1 MQTLLPP
8 PAKPASS
15 DAAAAAEPVARRAPP
30 RGKLGLLR
38 RVLQDR
44 EALLIE
50 VVDGVP
56 VPLTRVAVAGL
67 ILTALAGV
75 GLGTAA
81 GPLQA
86 VSSAVKTPL
95 VTLGAIAVCFPAFF
109 IFGLL
114 QGSRLQLEQA
124 CRLFAVGVGLRGAI
138 LAGLA
143 PLLFF
148 FSSVG
153 SPCGFLLLMGLVV
166 FGAADYGMLRTVTRG
181 VELLRER
188 HADTFS
194 HKFALC
200 WTSLYLAVA
209 VQLTWTLRPFIRH
222 PDEAF
227 AFIGGRGNMFT
238 YFLEHVA
245 KLFG

>member
-1 MQTLLPP
+1 MQSLLPP
-8 PAKPASS
+8 PAQPATVR
-15 DAAAAAEPVARRAPP
+15 DPDPPVAPRPRAPG
-30 RGKLGLLR
+30 RGLGLLR

-44 EALLIE
+44 ERLLAE
-50 VVDGVP
+50 VVDGA
-56 VPLTRVAVAGL
+56 PLPLGKVAVAGL
-67 ILTALAGV
+67 ALTALAGV
-75 GLGTAA
+75 GLGAAA

-86 VSSAVKTPL
+86 LSAAVKAPL

-114 QGSRLQLEQA
+114 QGSRLQLEQSL
-124 CRLFAVGVGLRGAI
+124 RLFAVGVGLRGAI

-153 SPCGFLLLMGLVV
+153 SPYGFLLLMGLLV
-166 FGAADYGMLRTVTRG
+166 FGAADYGMLRTVVRG

-188 HADTFS
+188 HEDTFS
-194 HKFALC
+194 RRFVLG
-200 WTSLYLAVA
+200 WTALYLAVA

-227 AFIGGRGNMFT
+227 TFIGGRGNMFT
-238 YFLEHVA
+238 YFLEHVG
-245 KLFG
+245 KLLG